1 MKKIAIIT
9 LPGYFNY
16 GNRLQNFAL
25 HKFITYLSKDNFVES
40 IWFENNELK
49 VYKKYGITFKNIWKY
64 IFNGNNFRKFVNKG
78 SCYFEVIREYNF
90 KKFTDKY
97 INTKFVDIQ
106 KTNLNLNYNYF
117 VVGSD

>member
-49 VYKKYGITFKNIWKY
+49 VYKKIWYNI
-64 IFNGNNFRKFVNKG
+64 
-78 SCYFEVIREYNF
+78 
-90 KKFTDKY
+90 
-97 INTKFVDIQ
+97 
-106 KTNLNLNYNYF
+106 
-117 VVGSD
+117 